1 MSTIA
6 SNSAVLGGH
15 CTVVLGL
22 EHAKTIAKSGWS
34 RSDIRHYL
42 WMNSGNA
49 FRAISRDHRYGK
61 VYNRN
66 LPKWLKRDPDSR
78 IPIVPSADNIHLFIM
93 GGHAG
98 RFSAFHSRLGSY
110 EHTGARADQSY
121 RRPGRRRM
129 HRRRMR
135 ALKAGGN

>member
-1 MSTIA
+1 
-6 SNSAVLGGH
+6 
-15 CTVVLGL
+15 VLGL
-22 EHAKTIAKSGWS
+22 EHAKTIAKAGWT

-49 FRAISRDHRYGK
+49 FRLISRDHRYGK

-66 LPKWLKRDPDSR
+66 LPKWLKRDPDTR

-98 RFSAFHSRLGSY
+98 RFSAFIPGWGHMSTPVLKPINSAAGPADDGCAD
-110 EHTGARADQSY
+110 GAC
-121 RRPGRRRM
+121 
-129 HRRRMR
+129 
-135 ALKAGGN
+135 AL